1 MKEELAATSQITVH
15 ASPQA
20 VWKALVSPA
29 QVKQYMMG
37 ADVSSE
43 WKVGSP
49 LVYTGTYQGK
59 RFEEKGVIKQI
70 EPGKVLQATHFSTT
84 SGKEDKPE
92 NYHLVTWR
100 LAEKNGETIVSVT
113 QDGIPNEKGLE
124 TSKQNW
130 NGVLQGLKKTV
141 EGKA

>member
-1 MKEELAATSQITVH
+1 MKEELMTTVQITVH

-29 QVKQYMMG
+29 QVKLGMMG

-100 LAEKNGETIVSVT
+100 LAEKNGNVSASRRMESRT
-113 QDGIPNEKGLE
+113 RKGSRRASG
-124 TSKQNW
+124 T
-130 NGVLQGLKKTV
+130 GT
-141 EGKA
+141 ACFRD